1 MSEKDDTAGRV
12 PAWKRPYLLA
22 TLVFGMACLVAGAVA
37 VFTTDNELGSASLV
51 AAGVVVAGCGVFGDR
66 VRSVEAGGVKLGLEQ
81 RAEQD
86 FVAAA
91 QARATGDVERA
102 SRLERRAAMLR
113 ATAAAVGTR
122 YEHLRS
128 SQPSGW
134 DRTKQLE
141 AVMQSAREM
150 ETSDLSPSDVEDVFD
165 TGGEGNR
172 VVALALIER
181 DPRLATLEVLKQA
194 MVHSRSSFEQYHGLS
209 AAEAALPFLT
219 ADDRLRLRRAVEAML
234 IGPLGDRTSDRRTV
248 ARRILEA
255 TRADEE
261 RLGVGRDPGPPDPR
275 G

>member
-1 MSEKDDTAGRV
+1 MSEESTARDA
-12 PAWKRPYLLA
+12 PLWRRPYLLA
-22 TLVFGMACLVAGAVA
+22 ALVFGLGCVVAGGVA
-37 VFTTDNELGSASLV
+37 VFVTDNELGSASLV
-51 AAGVVVAGCGVFGDR
+51 AAGVAVAGFGVFGDR

-102 SRLERRAAMLR
+102 ARLERRAAMLR
-113 ATAAAVGTR
+113 TTAAAVGTR
-122 YEHLRS
+122 YEHLRA

-141 AVMQSAREM
+141 AVMQSARDM
-150 ETSDLSPSDVEDVFD
+150 DTSALSPADVEDVFD

-194 MVHSRSSFEQYHGLS
+194 TVHSRSSFEQYHGLS
-209 AAEAALPFLT
+209 AAEAALPFLSP
-219 ADDRLRLRRAVEAML
+219 DDRLRLRRAVEALL
-234 IGPLGDRTSDRRTV
+234 IGPLGDSSSDRRTV
-248 ARRILEA
+248 ARRILDA

-261 RLGVGRDPGPPDPR
+261 RVGDGVVPGPPEDR